1 MNFILIAVIV
11 LGAIGLIAAVVL
23 FAASKKFAVYEDPRI
38 AQVSEV
44 LPGANCGG
52 CGFPGCSGMADALV
66 KGADAGSID
75 GLSCPVGGA
84 EVMGK
89 VADLLGMA
97 IANSE
102 PMVAV
107 VRCNGTCEHRPRIA
121 EYAGLRTCAAMHAC
135 GAGET
140 ACGFGCL
147 GCGDCEAACQ
157 FDAIKVN
164 PETGI
169 PEVDEEKC
177 TSCGACVKAC
187 PRNIIELRKKGPKGR
202 RVFVS
207 CVNKDKG
214 PVAMKACAVS
224 CIGCGKCVKEC
235 NFDAITVENNVAYI
249 DHTKCR
255 LCRKC
260 VTVCPK
266 HAIIDVNF
274 PTPPPAP
281 KPKEP
286 AAPKPEPV
294 EKSAPEGKPAPV
306 EKPALVEEPAPIEK
320 PALVEEPAPIEKPAP
335 VEEPAPI
342 EKPAPVEE
350 PAPIEKPVE
359 RPKPSHGAMLDSES
373 SISIK

>member
-1 MNFILIAVIV
+1 MDFILIAVIV
-11 LGAIGLIAAVVL
+11 LGAIGLIASVVL

-38 AQVSEV
+38 AQVGEL

-66 KGADAGSID
+66 KGADAGSLD
-75 GLSCPVGGA
+75 GLMCPVGGA
-84 EVMGK
+84 ETMGK

-121 EYAGLRTCAAMHAC
+121 EYGGLRTCAAMHAC

-214 PVAMKACAVS
+214 PVAMKACQVS
-224 CIGCGKCVKEC
+224 CIGCGKCEKEC
-235 NFDAITVENNVAYI
+235 NFGAITVENNLAYI
-249 DHTKCR
+249 DFEKCR

-266 HAIIDVNF
+266 HAILDVNF

-286 AAPKPEPV
+286 AAPKPEVPKV
-294 EKSAPEGKPAPV
+294 EAPKPEVPKV
-306 EKPALVEEPAPIEK
+306 EA
-320 PALVEEPAPIEKPAP
+320 
-335 VEEPAPI
+335 
-342 EKPAPVEE
+342 
-350 PAPIEKPVE
+350 
-359 RPKPSHGAMLDSES
+359 PKPSRGAMLDTES

>member
-1 MNFILIAVIV
+1 MDYMLIAVIV

-23 FAASKKFAVYEDPRI
+23 FAASRKFAVYEDPRI
-38 AQVSEV
+38 AQVGEL

-84 EVMGK
+84 ETMGK
-89 VADLLGMA
+89 VADLLGLA

-107 VRCNGTCEHRPRIA
+107 VRCNGTCEHRQKIV
-121 EYAGLRTCAAMHAC
+121 EYAGLRTCAAMNAC

-140 ACGFGCL
+140 ACGYGCL
-147 GCGDCEAACQ
+147 GCGDCEAACR
-157 FDAIKVN
+157 FDAIHVN
-164 PETGI
+164 ETTGI
-169 PEVDEEKC
+169 PEVDDEKC

-187 PRNIIELRKKGPKGR
+187 PRHIIELRKKGPKSR

-214 PVAMKACAVS
+214 PVAMKACDVS
-224 CIGCGKCVKEC
+224 CIGCGKCVREC
-235 NFDAITVENNVAYI
+235 SFDAISVADNVAYI
-249 DHTKCR
+249 DFEKCR

-260 VTVCPK
+260 VSVCPR
-266 HAIIDVNF
+266 HAILDANF
-274 PTPPPAP
+274 PTPTPAP
-281 KPKEP
+281 KPKE
-286 AAPKPEPV
+286 APKPEP
-294 EKSAPEGKPAPV
+294 KPV
-306 EKPALVEEPAPIEK
+306 EKPKETPK
-320 PALVEEPAPIEKPAP
+320 
-335 VEEPAPI
+335 
-342 EKPAPVEE
+342 
-350 PAPIEKPVE
+350 EKPVE
-359 RPKPSHGAMLDSES
+359 KPEPPKPKKPSRGAFFDTET